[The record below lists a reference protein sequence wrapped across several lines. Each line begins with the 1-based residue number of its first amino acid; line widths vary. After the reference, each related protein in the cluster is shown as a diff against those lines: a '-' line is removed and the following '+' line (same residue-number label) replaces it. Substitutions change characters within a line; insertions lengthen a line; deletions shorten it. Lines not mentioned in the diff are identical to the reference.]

1 MLMDAVSTDIGGAD
15 MSREEHLQVLKEKHA
30 GLEDLIR
37 QEEMR
42 PLPDTGLIT
51 QLKRQKLRLKDEMSE
66 IADGQSR
73 H

>member
-1 MLMDAVSTDIGGAD
+1 

-30 GLEDLIR
+30 GLEELIR

-42 PLPDTGLIT
+42 PLPDTSLIS
-51 QLKRQKLRLKDEMSE
+51 QLKRQKLRIKDEMTELSAE
-66 IADGQSR
+66 TTR